1 MTAHRLLLFLSFA
14 LTSHALAVPH
24 VGYVYPAGGQQ
35 DTSFEVIIGGQGLV
49 DPESVLFSGEGVQAQ
64 ILEHIKPLGAIQA
77 SDMRDKLRDMQTKL
91 TALRAAPDFKPTDE
105 LPAIRKVM
113 REAEVTERNLLQL
126 ADYDRRRNDPKQQQ
140 NTQIGELV
148 RVKVTI
154 AEGAEPGLRY
164 CRLSTA
170 NGLSNPLRFVVGQH
184 LEIREIEE
192 PPSFDFDHY
201 TAGKAYKHRSRKDI
215 PVTPVPSMP
224 VTINGRILP
233 GELDEFSIQA
243 KKDDQLVLAVQA
255 RNITPYLADA
265 VPGWFQAVV
274 SMTNAAGDEVA
285 YADDYHFDPDP
296 VLFYKI
302 PADGEYRIKV
312 NDSIYRGR
320 EDFVYRITIGQ
331 LPFLTGITPLGA
343 QAGSTTDISFMGGNL
358 GAEAKRRYTAPDQPG
373 NVSLFATVGPW
384 RSNLIPFQIDSVHE
398 QPEREPNDRPGA
410 ANVLDPPMVVN
421 GRIEKQGD
429 ADYYRLKGRGNQP
442 FVFEVFAR
450 RLGSPMDANL
460 TVLDI
465 DGNQIGYN
473 DDYEDHAAGLTTHHA
488 DSRLSIKLPPSGECF
503 VRVADTQNQYG
514 AGHAYRLKVT
524 QARPSFALR
533 VTPSS
538 LNAPAGGSARLT
550 VHALRADGFDAAI
563 SLSVKGPE
571 GFELKGATIPA
582 GEDKAEISLSV
593 PSSPLEKPVEIH
605 IQGSGQMP
613 DQDPVTAEAK
623 PAEDMMQAFIYR
635 HLVPV
640 DALLVDVRA
649 PAPPK
654 QTAK

>member
-1 MTAHRLLLFLSFA
+1 
-14 LTSHALAVPH
+14 
-24 VGYVYPAGGQQ
+24 
-35 DTSFEVIIGGQGLV
+35 
-49 DPESVLFSGEGVQAQ
+49 
-64 ILEHIKPLGAIQA
+64 
-77 SDMRDKLRDMQTKL
+77 
-91 TALRAAPDFKPTDE
+91 
-105 LPAIRKVM
+105 
-113 REAEVTERNLLQL
+113 
-126 ADYDRRRNDPKQQQ
+126 
-140 NTQIGELV
+140 
-148 RVKVTI
+148 
-154 AEGAEPGLRY
+154 
-164 CRLSTA
+164 
-170 NGLSNPLRFVVGQH
+170 
-184 LEIREIEE
+184 
-192 PPSFDFDHY
+192 
-201 TAGKAYKHRSRKDI
+201 
-215 PVTPVPSMP
+215 
-224 VTINGRILP
+224 
-233 GELDEFSIQA
+233 
-243 KKDDQLVLAVQA
+243 
-255 RNITPYLADA
+255 
-265 VPGWFQAVV
+265 
-274 SMTNAAGDEVA
+274 
-285 YADDYHFDPDP
+285 
-296 VLFYKI
+296 
-302 PADGEYRIKV
+302 
-312 NDSIYRGR
+312 
-320 EDFVYRITIGQ
+320 
-331 LPFLTGITPLGA
+331 
-343 QAGSTTDISFMGGNL
+343 
-358 GAEAKRRYTAPDQPG
+358 
-373 NVSLFATVGPW
+373 
-384 RSNLIPFQIDSVHE
+384 
-398 QPEREPNDRPGA
+398 
-410 ANVLDPPMVVN
+410 
-421 GRIEKQGD
+421 
-429 ADYYRLKGRGNQP
+429 
-442 FVFEVFAR
+442 
-450 RLGSPMDANL
+450 MDANL